1 MMYGSAMGFRKRPC
15 IVVPATAS
23 PQPTSA
29 AVKTRGRR
37 TSQKIIQVFGEER
50 RVFRGMPAGPIVT
63 AQPTLMIRA
72 QTSVRMVSGAVLR
85 IGMV

>member
-1 MMYGSAMGFRKRPC
+1 
-15 IVVPATAS
+15 
-23 PQPTSA
+23 
-29 AVKTRGRR
+29 VKTLGRR

-72 QTSVRMVSGAVLR
+72 QTSARMVSGAVLR
-85 IGMV
+85 IDQV